1 MKIMHVSRASIMV
14 WQFLLPLIEEQT
26 RRGHDVSVCGS
37 DDAYAHTLREQGI
50 RVVTHQLQRSLNPW
64 AIVKAIACIRRH
76 VKEEK
81 IDVLVCHSP
90 LGAGVGRIAG
100 WWAGVPCCIYF
111 AHGLPC
117 VPGQNKLK
125 WVFWFLIEKSLARIT
140 DALLVMNHY
149 DQQLG
154 QRHLM
159 KSPEQVTR
167 VPGMGIDLSRFHGA
181 GSQTERRQLAQSLGV
196 SQPAKF
202 VLCIAYMIP
211 AKGIYVYFQAAQK
224 ICQVRDDV
232 VFLIA
237 GDGPHERALE
247 TTAFATG
254 LGDRFHVLGWRD
266 DIDQLMRVC
275 DIFTLPTFYFEGLPV
290 SILEA
295 MACSKPVV
303 ATQHRGCEDVV
314 VPGETG
320 CLVPKRDANALARA
334 LLKCIMDEAMCQRLG
349 EAGRRRVEQAFELTQ
364 CTNMIANTIE
374 KACSC

>member
-1 MKIMHVSRASIMV
+1 MV

-26 RRGHDVSVCGS
+26 RRGHNVSVCGS
-37 DDAYAHTLREQGI
+37 DDAYADTLREQGI
-50 RVVTHQLQRSLNPW
+50 HVVTHQLERSLNPW
-64 AIVKAIACIRRH
+64 AIVKAIVCIKRH
-76 VKEEK
+76 IRAQE

-90 LGAGVGRIAG
+90 LGAGVGRLAG
-100 WWAGVPCCIYF
+100 WWAGVPCCVYF

-117 VPGQNKLK
+117 VPGQNKIK
-125 WVFWFLIEKSLARIT
+125 WICWLLIEKSLARMT
-140 DALLVMNHY
+140 DALLVMNQY
-149 DQQLG
+149 DEQLG
-154 QRHLM
+154 RRHLM
-159 KSPEQVTR
+159 TSPQQVTR
-167 VPGMGIDLSRFHGA
+167 VPGMGIDLARYHG
-181 GSQTERRQLAQSLGV
+181 GSSQAVRQQLAQSLGV
-196 SQPAKF
+196 SQHAKF

-237 GDGPHERALE
+237 GDGPHEKALE
-247 TTAFATG
+247 TAAFATG

-266 DIDQLMRVC
+266 DIDELMRAC
-275 DIFTLPTFYFEGLPV
+275 DIFTLPTYYFEGLPV

-320 CLVPKRDANALARA
+320 CLVPVRKASALARA
-334 LLKCIMDEAMCQRLG
+334 LLKCIMDEPLCRRLG
-349 EAGRRRVEQAFELTQ
+349 EAGRRRVEREFELTH
-364 CTNMIANTIE
+364 CTRVIADAIE
-374 KACSC
+374 KACVR

>member
-14 WQFLLPLIEEQT
+14 WQFLLPLIEAQT

-37 DDAYAHTLREQGI
+37 DDAYANTLREQGI
-50 RVVTHQLQRSLNPW
+50 HVVTHQLQRSLNPW
-64 AIVKAIACIRRH
+64 AIFRAIVCIKRH
-76 VKEEK
+76 IKTQQ

-100 WWAGVPCCIYF
+100 WCAGVPCCVYF

-117 VPGQNKLK
+117 VSGQNKLK
-125 WVFWFLIEKSLARIT
+125 WILWFLIEKSLARIT
-140 DALLVMNHY
+140 DALLVMNQY
-149 DQQLG
+149 DQRLG
-154 QRHLM
+154 ERHLM
-159 KSPEQVTR
+159 SSPGQVTR
-167 VPGMGIDLSRFHGA
+167 VPGMGIDLGRYQGA
-181 GSQTERRQLAQSLGV
+181 GSPADRRQLAQALGV
-196 SQPAKF
+196 PEHVKF

-224 ICQVRDDV
+224 ICHVRDDV

-237 GDGPHERALE
+237 GDGPHEKALE
-247 TTAFATG
+247 TAAFATG

-266 DIDQLMRVC
+266 DVDQLMRVC
-275 DIFTLPTFYFEGLPV
+275 DIFTLPTYYFEGLPV

-295 MACSKPVV
+295 MACAKPVV

-320 CLVPKRDANALARA
+320 MLVPTRKALALANALMHCITDDA
-334 LLKCIMDEAMCQRLG
+334 LCQRLG
-349 EAGRRRVEQAFELTQ
+349 EAGRRRVEMEFELTH
-364 CTNMIANTIE
+364 CTDVIADAIE
-374 KACSC
+374 KACL

>member
-14 WQFLLPLIEEQT
+14 WQFLLPLIEVQT
-26 RRGHDVSVCGS
+26 KRGHDVSVCGS
-37 DDAYAHTLREQGI
+37 NDTYADTLRERGLH
-50 RVVTHQLQRSLNPW
+50 VVTHELKRTLNLW
-64 AIVKAIACIRRH
+64 AIFKAIVCIKRH
-76 VKEEK
+76 IKAEK

-100 WWAGVPCCIYF
+100 WWAGVPCCVYF

-125 WVFWFLIEKSLARIT
+125 WSLWFLVERSLARIT
-140 DALLVMNHY
+140 DALLVMNQY
-149 DQQLG
+149 DQKLG
-154 QRHLM
+154 ERHLM
-159 KSPEQVTR
+159 SSPEQVMR
-167 VPGMGIDLSRFHGA
+167 VPGMGIDLGRFDGTSSRA
-181 GSQTERRQLAQSLGV
+181 ARQQLARTLCV
-196 SQPAKF
+196 SEHAKF

-237 GDGPHERALE
+237 GDGPHEKALE

-266 DIDQLMRVC
+266 DIDELMRVC
-275 DIFTLPTFYFEGLPV
+275 DIFTLPTYYFEGLPV

-295 MACSKPVV
+295 MACGKPVV

-320 CLVPKRDANALARA
+320 MLVPTRKAPALARA
-334 LLKCIMDEAMCQRLG
+334 LLKCILDEPLCQRLG
-349 EAGRRRVEQAFELTQ
+349 EAGRRRAEQEFELAH
-364 CTNMIANTIE
+364 CTDMIADAIE
-374 KACSC
+374 KAYLK

>member
-37 DDAYAHTLREQGI
+37 DDAYADTLREQGI
-50 RVVTHQLQRSLNPW
+50 HVVTHELQRSLNPW
-64 AIVKAIACIRRH
+64 AIVKAIVC
-76 VKEEK
+76 VKCHIKTQK
-81 IDVLVCHSP
+81 IDILVCHSP

-100 WWAGVPCCIYF
+100 WWAGVPCCMYL

-117 VPGQNKLK
+117 VPGQNKVK
-125 WVFWFLIEKSLARIT
+125 WICWFLIEKSLAKLT
-140 DALLVMNHY
+140 DVLLVMNDY
-149 DQQLG
+149 DQQLS

-159 KSPEQVTR
+159 TSPEQVTR
-167 VPGMGIDLSRFHGA
+167 VPGMGIDLARYHEGR
-181 GSQTERRQLAQSLGV
+181 SQAARQALAQSLGV
-196 SQPAKF
+196 SEHAKF

-237 GDGPHERALE
+237 GDGPHEKALE
-247 TTAFATG
+247 TAAFATG

-266 DIDQLMRVC
+266 DIDQLMRAC
-275 DIFTLPTFYFEGLPV
+275 DIFTLPTYYFEGLPV

-314 VPGETG
+314 VHGETG
-320 CLVPKRDANALARA
+320 WLVPVRRAPALARA
-334 LLKCIMDEAMCQRLG
+334 LLKCIMDEPLCRRLG
-349 EAGRRRVEQAFELTQ
+349 EAGRRRVELEFELTH
-364 CTNMIANTIE
+364 CTGVIADAIE
-374 KACSC
+374 KACV